1 MFCPQCGS
9 SQSEDLKFCK
19 ACGVNLHA
27 VVQAVT
33 ARAPEEKF
41 DWSKTWVQEMFL
53 SAEEKKRRKVELER
67 QLGITPEMKRYKEIK
82 AGVIV
87 SSLGIALGILLFVL
101 MGGLI
106 ASGHVS
112 PHDSEILS
120 RLWVIGVVPLF
131 VGLALITNGIVV
143 SKRLVETARRGSEMG
158 PDGLEKPANS
168 PLLHSVDTNEFSHQP
183 FSVTEQTT
191 KHLSGSVK
199 K

>member
-67 QLGITPEMKRYKEIK
+67 QLGITPEMKRYSEIK
-82 AGVIV
+82 AGIIV
-87 SSLGIALGILLFVL
+87 GSLGIALGILLFVL
-101 MGGLI
+101 MGGVI
-106 ASGHVS
+106 ASGQVS
-112 PHDSEILS
+112 QQDSEILS

-131 VGLALITNGIVV
+131 IGLALITNGIVV
-143 SKRLVETARRGSEMG
+143 SKRLVETARRGSQTGQE
-158 PDGLEKPANS
+158 GLEEPANS
-168 PLLHSVDTNEFSHQP
+168 PLLRAADTSEFSRQP

>member
-33 ARAPEEKF
+33 AREPEAKF

-53 SAEEKKRRKVELER
+53 SAEEKKRRKIELER
-67 QLGITPEMKRYKEIK
+67 QLGITPEMKRYNEIK

-106 ASGHVS
+106 ASGHVAE
-112 PHDSEILS
+112 HDSEIVS

-143 SKRLVETARRGSEMG
+143 SKKLVETARRDSQMG
-158 PDGLEKPANS
+158 QKGLEEPAHS
-168 PLLHSVDTNEFSHQP
+168 PLLRPARH
-183 FSVTEQTT
+183 
-191 KHLSGSVK
+191 
-199 K
+199 

>member
-67 QLGITPEMKRYKEIK
+67 QLGITPEMKRYSEIK
-82 AGVIV
+82 AGIIV

-101 MGGLI
+101 MGGVI
-106 ASGHVS
+106 ASGQVS
-112 PHDSEILS
+112 QQDSEILS

-143 SKRLVETARRGSEMG
+143 SKRLVELLEEVRRR
-158 PDGLEKPANS
+158 DGR
-168 PLLHSVDTNEFSHQP
+168 V
-183 FSVTEQTT
+183 
-191 KHLSGSVK
+191 
-199 K
+199 